1 MIQHPRKASET
12 TWNTVLSTNKG
23 CAALTHEQV
32 RKGGAIMMRLILH
45 HWAFHAYVVWL
56 LVVVVVI
63 LWREGHV
70 STIVK
75 KLWHKRRVSVP
86 CPSRQRMTTTTTN
99 IQTTYA

>member
-1 MIQHPRKASET
+1 
-12 TWNTVLSTNKG
+12 
-23 CAALTHEQV
+23 
-32 RKGGAIMMRLILH
+32 MMRLILH

-63 LWREGHV
+63 LCREGHV

-86 CPSRQRMTTTTTN
+86 CPSRQRMTTTQPSVGSGHQKTREKPASAARPLPRPGMFTAL
-99 IQTTYA
+99 YSGGDEREVS